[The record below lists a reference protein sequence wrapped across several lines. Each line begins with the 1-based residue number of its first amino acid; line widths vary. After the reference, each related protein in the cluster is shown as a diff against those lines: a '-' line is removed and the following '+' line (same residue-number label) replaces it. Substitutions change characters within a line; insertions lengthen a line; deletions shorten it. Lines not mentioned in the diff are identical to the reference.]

1 MYVVAINMEAGIGEL
16 GVFWHAFQQIGDWI
30 AVADDFNAKF

>member
-16 GVFWHAFQQIGDWI
+16 GVFWHAVQQIGYWI
-30 AVADDFNAKF
+30 AVADEFNAKF